1 MIMTRNLGGV
11 LSYQFGSTYASNQ
24 KLAIYQDL
32 SGFNIDTPPATLTA
46 GYGFQQLA
54 AVDVSGSG
62 VDALVKVNYDIEK
75 SSESLK
81 LAIYNNIDNLNFIRN
96 INMRFLLEFMM
107 VLLLVLVNE
116 NFCLEILMATERWSY

>member
-1 MIMTRNLGGV
+1 MMLLALSRGRFKPKSISDGLISYPQKSTYSVIMTRNLGGV

-54 AVDVSGSG
+54 AVDVSGTG
-62 VDALVKVNYDIEK
+62 VDALVKK
-75 SSESLK
+75 S
-81 LAIYNNIDNLNFIRN
+81 IMI
-96 INMRFLLEFMM
+96 
-107 VLLLVLVNE
+107 
-116 NFCLEILMATERWSY
+116 

>member
-1 MIMTRNLGGV
+1 MTRNLGGV

-54 AVDVSGSG
+54 AVDVSVSLAEKYAAT
-62 VDALVKVNYDIEK
+62 VEERYALEQ
-75 SSESLK
+75 EGQ
-81 LAIYNNIDNLNFIRN
+81 
-96 INMRFLLEFMM
+96 RFLLE
-107 VLLLVLVNE
+107 VSKTWKSGAGLGALDGIEEEDGVYYRKIGRAVV
-116 NFCLEILMATERWSY
+116 